1 VTAIPRD
8 PGLADLRNDQLRPT
22 SKKVGPV
29 SAQPIPSADG
39 ATDPPV
45 TDTERVLAV
54 IWSEVLQVPHVGVEQ
69 NFFDL
74 GGHSVLL
81 HMVHDRIVARLG
93 MNPPLIELFQYPTVR
108 GLAAYLEGNAP
119 GSELS
124 VGRGEVLRADGR
136 ARLAGRRDGRIR
148 RPTLFGEGDDNE

>member
-1 VTAIPRD
+1 M
-8 PGLADLRNDQLRPT
+8 
-22 SKKVGPV
+22 
-29 SAQPIPSADG
+29 SAQPIPPADG
-39 ATDPPV
+39 V

-81 HMVHDRIVARLG
+81 HMVHDRIAARLG

-108 GLAAYLEGNAP
+108 GLAAYLDGNAP
-119 GSELS
+119 GAEPSA
-124 VGRGEVLRADGR
+124 GRGEAPRTDGR
-136 ARLAGRRDGRIR
+136 ARLAGRRDGRVR
-148 RPTLFGEGDDNE
+148 RTPLSGEGDGDE

>member
-1 VTAIPRD
+1 M
-8 PGLADLRNDQLRPT
+8 
-22 SKKVGPV
+22 
-29 SAQPIPSADG
+29 SAQPIPPADG
-39 ATDPPV
+39 A

-108 GLAAYLEGNAP
+108 GLAAYLDGQAAP
-119 GSELS
+119 GAKLS
-124 VGRGEVLRADGR
+124 VGRGEALRTDGR

-148 RPTLFGEGDDNE
+148 RSTLFGEGDDNE

>member
-1 VTAIPRD
+1 MRRD
-8 PGLADLRNDQLRPT
+8 PPMTPYPARLTNDQLRPT

-29 SAQPIPSADG
+29 SAQPIPPSG
-39 ATDPPV
+39 GV

-93 MNPPLIELFQYPTVR
+93 MNPPLVELFQYPTVR
-108 GLAAYLEGNAP
+108 GLAAYLDGTGP
-119 GSELS
+119 GSEL
-124 VGRGEVLRADGR
+124 GADRGEVPRTDGR
-136 ARLAGRRDGRIR
+136 ARLAGRRDRRIH
-148 RPTLFGEGDDNE
+148 RPALFGEGGDHE